1 MSLTHRTSHKTIN
14 LRQIRV
20 TGTDHL
26 GTHPNQHL
34 PSSRCSIIVIIPKEA
49 GRKGAESREGT
60 GTGEQRGGQA
70 GHPQGF
76 RPPSFPRASLQPG
89 GLDGVH
95 PRPEAS
101 PWPPGRD
108 RGLSSTRPRPLGRNL
123 PATQQAPRY
132 LVDDAPRGRTRQHVI
147 ALRVKSE
154 ESAPGHLDL
163 LVAAVTGQHEGAR
176 GVGGQAV
183 LGHLQATLVDVPLDE
198 LQPKSMSA
206 ALSVGWSG
214 PGARGTGCG
223 EQ

>member
-108 RGLSSTRPRPLGRNL
+108 GGLSSTRPRPLGRNL

-183 LGHLQATLVDVPLDE
+183 LRHLQATLVDVPLDE

-206 ALSVGWSG
+206 ALSAGWSG
-214 PGARGTGCG
+214 HGARGTGCG